1 MWYRRKYQA
10 IENEMYRA
18 PHNVVEFN
26 PVKRS
31 PSAKMARAPNA
42 FLGLCFRHHR
52 FCGGLRPS
60 NRCVSPPGLAS
71 MHDRCVRGAVVS
83 SYLLKPF
90 IGTPQD
96 TIIAEASH
104 EDILGGGIVLHAG
117 HRLRLLELQLGL
129 LPGHLFNGELGC
141 GG

>member
-1 MWYRRKYQA
+1 MCLTPGIGLDAR
-10 IENEMYRA
+10 
-18 PHNVVEFN
+18 PL
-26 PVKRS
+26 RS
-31 PSAKMARAPNA
+31 GRSSVP
-42 FLGLCFRHHR
+42 
-52 FCGGLRPS
+52 
-60 NRCVSPPGLAS
+60 
-71 MHDRCVRGAVVS
+71 

-96 TIIAEASH
+96 TFIAEASH

-117 HRLRLLELQLGL
+117 HRLRLLDLQLGL